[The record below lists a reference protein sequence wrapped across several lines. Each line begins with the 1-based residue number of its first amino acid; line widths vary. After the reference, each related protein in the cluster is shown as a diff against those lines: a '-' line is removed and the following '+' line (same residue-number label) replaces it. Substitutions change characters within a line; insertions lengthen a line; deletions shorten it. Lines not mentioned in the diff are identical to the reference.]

1 MPDLFALMPALE
13 GTHPLLTG
21 RRIAL
26 IGVSVLLR
34 DDDAWYFE
42 VQRPRYW
49 ARRPDGVL
57 SVGIGGIG
65 GGLHAGEDALTALR
79 REVQEELG
87 VGLAL
92 EVPPHTVLLQEWRVA
107 GYLEVPSGLPEMEAC
122 PYIVNLLPPQLGGSE
137 TPDALAIATFL
148 GRPLGR
154 PRRGDLFGLLTVT
167 PGALPKFL
175 DASEW
180 PLEAV
185 LAHPGLGLDLAS
197 ELPPDCVLR
206 PVLTARA
213 FRVVMEREPKNQ
225 PDG

>member
-1 MPDLFALMPALE
+1 MPDLFALLPALE
-13 GTHPLLTG
+13 GTHPLLTE
-21 RRIAL
+21 RRISL
-26 IGVSVLLR
+26 IGVSVILR
-34 DDDAWYFE
+34 DDEAWYFE

-92 EVPPHTVLLQEWRVA
+92 ETPPHTVLLHEWRVA
-107 GYLEVPSGLPEMEAC
+107 GYLEIPAGPPGREAH

-137 TPDALAIATFL
+137 MPDALAIVTFL

-154 PRRGDLFGLLTVT
+154 PRRGDLFGLLTVA
-167 PGALPKFL
+167 PAALAEFL
-175 DASEW
+175 DAPEW
-180 PLEAV
+180 TVAAIQ
-185 LAHPGLGLDLAS
+185 AHPGLGLDLAS
-197 ELPPDCVLR
+197 ELPPDSVLR

-213 FRVVMEREPKNQ
+213 FRVVMGQGPK
-225 PDG
+225 PGG

>member
-1 MPDLFALMPALE
+1 MPDLFALLPALE
-13 GTHPLLTG
+13 GSHPLLTG
-21 RRIAL
+21 QRIAL

-65 GGLHAGEDALTALR
+65 GGLHAGEDVLGALR
-79 REVQEELG
+79 REVREELG
-87 VGLAL
+87 VDLAL
-92 EVPPHTVLLQEWRVA
+92 EVPPHTVLLHEWRVA
-107 GYLEVPSGLPEMEAC
+107 GYLEVPSGLPEPEAC

-137 TPDALAIATFL
+137 MPDALAIVTFL

-167 PGALPKFL
+167 PGALSEFL

-185 LAHPGLGLDLAS
+185 QAHPGLGLDLAS

-213 FRVVMEREPKNQ
+213 FRVVMGREPK
-225 PDG
+225 PGG

>member
-21 RRIAL
+21 RRVTL

-49 ARRPDGVL
+49 ARRPDGLL

-65 GGLHAGEDALTALR
+65 GGLQVGEDALTALQ
-79 REVQEELG
+79 REVREELG

-92 EVPPHTVLLQEWRVA
+92 EMPPHTVLLHEWQVV
-107 GYLEVPSGLPEMEAC
+107 GHLEATSIFPKPEAP

-137 TPDALAIATFL
+137 MPDALAIVTFL

-154 PRRGDLFGLLTVT
+154 PCRGDLFGLLTVT
-167 PGALPKFL
+167 SGALSEFL
-175 DASEW
+175 DTPEW

-185 LAHPGLGLDLAS
+185 QAHPGLGLDLAS
-197 ELPPDCVLR
+197 ELPPGSVLR
-206 PVLTARA
+206 PILTARA
-213 FRVVMEREPKNQ
+213 FQVVMGRGPRPN
-225 PDG
+225 G

>member
-1 MPDLFALMPALE
+1 MPDLFASLPALE
-13 GTHPLLTG
+13 GAHPLLTG

-65 GGLHAGEDALTALR
+65 GGLHAGEDALTALQ
-79 REVQEELG
+79 REVREELG

-92 EVPPHTVLLQEWRVA
+92 EAPPYTVLLHEWRVA
-107 GYLEVPSGLPEMEAC
+107 GYLEVPSDPPEAL

-137 TPDALAIATFL
+137 TPDALAIVTFL

-154 PRRGDLFGLLTVT
+154 PRRGDLFGLLTVA
-167 PGALPKFL
+167 PVVLAEFL
-175 DASEW
+175 DAPEW
-180 PLEAV
+180 PLEVAQ
-185 LAHPGLGLDLAS
+185 AHPGLGLDLAS
-197 ELPPDCVLR
+197 ELPPGCVLR

-213 FRVVMEREPKNQ
+213 FRVVMGQGPK
-225 PDG
+225 PGG

>member
-1 MPDLFALMPALE
+1 MPDLFVSLPALE
-13 GTHPLLTG
+13 GIHPLLTG

-57 SVGIGGIG
+57 SVGVGGIG

-79 REVQEELG
+79 REVREELG
-87 VGLAL
+87 VDVAL
-92 EVPPHTVLLQEWRVA
+92 EVPPQTVLLHQWRVA
-107 GYLEVPSGLPEMEAC
+107 GYLEVPSDLPEAC
-122 PYIVNLLPPQLGGSE
+122 PYIINLLPPQLGGSE
-137 TPDALAIATFL
+137 MPDALAIVTFL

-154 PRRGDLFGLLTVT
+154 PRRGDLFGLLTVAPAT
-167 PGALPKFL
+167 LAEFL
-175 DASEW
+175 DAPEW

-185 LAHPGLGLDLAS
+185 QAHPGLGLYLAS
-197 ELPPDCVLR
+197 ELPPGCVLR

-213 FRVVMEREPKNQ
+213 FQVVMGRELART
-225 PDG
+225 

>member
-13 GTHPLLTG
+13 GSHPLLTG
-21 RRIAL
+21 QRIAL

-65 GGLHAGEDALTALR
+65 GGLHAGEDVLGALR
-79 REVQEELG
+79 REVREKLG
-87 VGLAL
+87 VDVAL
-92 EVPPHTVLLQEWRVA
+92 EVPPHTVLVHQWRVA
-107 GYLEVPSGLPEMEAC
+107 GYLEVSSGLPEPEAC

-137 TPDALAIATFL
+137 MPDALAMVTFL
-148 GRPLGR
+148 GRPLGQ
-154 PRRGDLFGLLTVT
+154 PRRGDLFGLLTVAS
-167 PGALPKFL
+167 GVLSEFL
-175 DASEW
+175 NASEW

-197 ELPPDCVLR
+197 ELPPNGVLR

-213 FRVVMEREPKNQ
+213 FRVVMGRGPKSS
-225 PDG
+225 G

>member
-1 MPDLFALMPALE
+1 MPDLFASLPALE
-13 GTHPLLTG
+13 GAHPLLTG
-21 RRIAL
+21 RRVAL

-65 GGLHAGEDALTALR
+65 GGLLAGEDALTALR
-79 REVQEELG
+79 REVREELG
-87 VGLAL
+87 VDLAL
-92 EVPPHTVLLQEWRVA
+92 EAPPHTVLLHQWRVA
-107 GYLEVPSGLPEMEAC
+107 GYLEVPAGPPEAW
-122 PYIVNLLPPQLGGSE
+122 PYIVNLLPPQLGGPE
-137 TPDALAIATFL
+137 TPDALAIVTFL
-148 GRPLGR
+148 GRPLDR

-167 PGALPKFL
+167 PTALPEFL
-175 DASEW
+175 DVSEW

-185 LAHPGLGLDLAS
+185 QAHPGLGLDLAS
-197 ELPPDCVLR
+197 ELPAGCVLR

-213 FRVVMEREPKNQ
+213 FRVVMGQRPK
-225 PDG
+225 PGGG

>member
-13 GTHPLLTG
+13 GAHPLLTG

-49 ARRPDGVL
+49 ARRPDGTL

-65 GGLHAGEDALTALR
+65 GRLQAGEDTLTALR
-79 REVQEELG
+79 REVREELG
-87 VGLAL
+87 VDVAL
-92 EVPPHTVLLQEWRVA
+92 EMPPHTVLLHEWQVA
-107 GYLEVPSGLPEMEAC
+107 GYLEAASGLPESAAC
-122 PYIVNLLPPQLGGSE
+122 PYIVNLLPPQLGGPE
-137 TPDALAIATFL
+137 MPDALAIVTFL

-167 PGALPKFL
+167 PGALSEFL
-175 DASEW
+175 DAPEW
-180 PLEAV
+180 PLEAIQ
-185 LAHPGLGLDLAS
+185 AHPGLGLDLAS
-197 ELPPDCVLR
+197 ELPPGCLLR
-206 PVLTARA
+206 LVLTARA
-213 FRVVMEREPKNQ
+213 FRVVMGYGPK
-225 PDG
+225 PGG